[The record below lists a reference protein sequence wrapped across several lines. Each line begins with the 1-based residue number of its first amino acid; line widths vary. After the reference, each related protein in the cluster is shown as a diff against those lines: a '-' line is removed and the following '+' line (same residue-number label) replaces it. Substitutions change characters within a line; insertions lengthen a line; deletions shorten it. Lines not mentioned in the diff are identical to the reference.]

1 MDAEYKVILS
11 SVVNSRLAWDA
22 MNDVRVMAHASK
34 LNSGEA
40 ETGGLQI
47 ILGQPVSMRTRFL
60 SQGLLTCYTAK
71 TGLELLRLLPL
82 RPEY

>member
-1 MDAEYKVILS
+1 MGMLASLQCR
-11 SVVNSRLAWDA
+11 RLAWDA

-47 ILGQPVSMRTRFL
+47 ILGQPVSMRTRFFEPGSL
-60 SQGLLTCYTAK
+60 DLLYSQDWPRTAE
-71 TGLELLRLLPL
+71 TAASTS
-82 RPEY
+82 